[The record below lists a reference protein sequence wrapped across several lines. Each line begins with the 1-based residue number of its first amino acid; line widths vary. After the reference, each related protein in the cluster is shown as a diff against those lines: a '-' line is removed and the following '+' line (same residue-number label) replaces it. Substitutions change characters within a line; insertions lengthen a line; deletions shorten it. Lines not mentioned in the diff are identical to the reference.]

1 MTAAEQRALVAPLAA
16 ARRPTGKV
24 RAEARARP
32 RADDGEPPFEARIPG
47 VDYGVLD
54 SLVGYALRRAQLK
67 LYEDFI
73 RSLSAWSIT
82 PPRFSA
88 LVLIANNEDLKL
100 TDLSRILNVA
110 RSGAVTLVDALSDLG
125 YVARRASATDKRAFR
140 LQLTTKGKKALTQIT
155 RAVREHDQRIVSMLT
170 VPEQTA
176 LMSLLSRMVGS
187 QEPVRNA
194 R

>member
-1 MTAAEQRALVAPLAA
+1 MTQ
-16 ARRPTGKV
+16 TT
-24 RAEARARP
+24 ARAQRHE
-32 RADDGEPPFEARIPG
+32 GEPPFEARVPG

-73 RSLSAWSIT
+73 HSLSAWGIT
-82 PPRFSA
+82 PSRFSA
-88 LVLIANNEDLKL
+88 LVLIANNKDLKL

-125 YVARRASATDKRAFR
+125 YVARHASTTDRRAFR
-140 LQLTTKGKKALTQIT
+140 LQLTPKGKKALTQIT
-155 RAVREHDQRIVSMLT
+155 RAVREHDQHIVSMLT
-170 VPEQTA
+170 ATEQTQ
-176 LMSLLSRMVGS
+176 LMRLLERMVGTA
-187 QEPVRNA
+187 QPVRST